1 MLNFVYNING
11 DKCIKNVSLE
21 RILCF
26 HMFSVFS
33 THYLW
38 LESET
43 KHL

>member
-26 HMFSVFS
+26 YMFFVFFIY
-33 THYLW
+33 YLW
-38 LESET
+38 LESEI
-43 KHL
+43 KYF